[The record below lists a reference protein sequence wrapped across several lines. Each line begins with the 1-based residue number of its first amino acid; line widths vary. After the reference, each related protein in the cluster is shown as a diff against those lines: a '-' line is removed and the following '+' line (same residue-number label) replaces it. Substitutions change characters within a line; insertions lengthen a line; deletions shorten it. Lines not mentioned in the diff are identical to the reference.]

1 MSDFDHSLEITN
13 IQVVEPEDGNP
24 HLTLMCSAV
33 KRGPLPLPPDG
44 EFDLGLSIDRVR
56 RKAMAVQA
64 AESILE
70 YLEPTPEQQILQA
83 LLRIEDE
90 LNSS

>member
-1 MSDFDHSLEITN
+1 MSDFDYSLEITN

-33 KRGPLPLPPDG
+33 KWGPLPLPPDG
-44 EFDLGLSIDRVR
+44 EFDLGLAIDRVR

-64 AESILE
+64 AAILE

-83 LLRIEDE
+83 LLRIEDK